1 MSLAMVFPG
10 QGSQSPGMLSG
21 FGDADPV
28 VRSTFDEASAVLSY
42 DLWGLVQSGPAED
55 LDRTDRTQPALLSA
69 GVAIFRAW
77 TDRDGP
83 PPAMMAGHSLGE
95 YTALVCAGALD
106 FTTAVD
112 LVRFRGEIMQ
122 SAVPA
127 GEGAMAAVLG
137 LDDEQVAEACRRS
150 AKGEIVA
157 PVNFNSPGQVVIA
170 GASGAVARAGEA
182 AKASGARRVV
192 ALPVSVPSHCAL
204 MAPAAERLAARLAT
218 VDIRSPAIP
227 IIHNTDAMTHDQ
239 PAEIRQALAAQL
251 HQPVRWT
258 DCVRAMTAAG
268 VDVMVEAGPG
278 KVLAGLNRRIDRGLA
293 SFPVFDPSTLEKAL
307 DGIRGGDAK

>member
-10 QGSQSPGMLSG
+10 QGSQSLGMLSG

-28 VRSTFDEASAVLSY
+28 VRATFDEASTVLGY
-42 DLWGLVQSGPAED
+42 DLWELVQDGPAED

-69 GVAIFRAW
+69 GVAVYRAW
-77 TDRDGP
+77 TRREGP
-83 PPAMMAGHSLGE
+83 RPAMMAGHSLGE

-106 FTTAVD
+106 FEAAVD

-137 LDDEQVAEACRRS
+137 LDDEQVAEACRRG
-150 AKGEIVA
+150 AGDEVVA

-182 AKASGARRVV
+182 ATELGARRVV

-204 MAPAAERLAARLAT
+204 MAPAAEQLAARLAT
-218 VDIRSPAIP
+218 IEIRPPAVP
-227 IIHNTDAMTHDQ
+227 VVHNTDARTHDQ
-239 PAEIRQALAAQL
+239 PDEIRRVLAAQL

-268 VDVMVEAGPG
+268 VDVVVEAGPG
-278 KVLAGLNRRIDRGLA
+278 KVLAGLNRRIDRGLG